1 MNYYILP
8 KNNNK
13 CNFFT
18 ENQNKESDNQII
30 SQTLNKYLTNIK
42 FNMMTYSPIDIIE
55 VSRFIHNYS
64 FICSNM
70 LDKTSIS
77 KVSCD
82 NNIFYELI
90 EIINVFSLFDYF
102 QYSKNA
108 LYIGENTTSIQL
120 FVDTIEERL
129 SSVCDFKNITLADVD
144 ELDMNKRF
152 DFIMYECT
160 ESNILEMLKCICN
173 FQSYNGVSI
182 IKIDSIYSGLTVE
195 VLYILSNLFDK
206 VCLMKPVVSNILMDE
221 KYIVC
226 KGMDETYR
234 QYYLDHLINEKE
246 RQIKER
252 LLDESVPYYFLTK
265 IEEFNAIYGQ
275 QQLESFDQLINLL
288 NHKNKLE
295 RFETLKRS
303 NIQKCIQWCERNQ
316 IQYNKM
322 YEKTNIFLHAKT
334 ESETNIFL

>member
-13 CNFFT
+13 CIFFT
-18 ENQNKESDNQII
+18 ESNKNDNKPII
-30 SQTLNKYLTNIK
+30 SQTLNEYLTNMK
-42 FNMMTYSPIDIIE
+42 FNMMTYSPIDIVE

-64 FICSNM
+64 FICTNI
-70 LDKTSIS
+70 LDKSSIS

-120 FVDTIEERL
+120 FTDTIEERFTN
-129 SSVCDFKNITLADVD
+129 VCDFKNITLAETD
-144 ELDMNKRF
+144 ELDVNKRF

-206 VCLMKPVVSNILMDE
+206 VCLMKPVVSNILMDD
-221 KYIVC
+221 KYIIC

-234 QYYLDHLINEKE
+234 QYYLDNLKE
-246 RQIKER
+246 QQIKEH
-252 LLDESVPYYFLTK
+252 LLDVSVPYYFLTK

-334 ESETNIFL
+334 DSETNIFL